1 MSTSSLVETSVD
13 GKEWKVVVQDGM
25 FDNIVNNPVSQ
36 EVVFEV
42 PVLARMIR
50 LVPIRVED
58 VNGSVEGTTYGVS
71 VFAELI

>member
-1 MSTSSLVETSVD
+1 M
-13 GKEWKVVVQDGM
+13 
-25 FDNIVNNPVSQ
+25 
-36 EVVFEV
+36 FEV